1 MTGGP
6 VLRRVGAYLTAAMLL
21 LALFGPALAPYG
33 PDDWAADPFL
43 RPSAEHWL
51 GTDDMGEDLFS
62 ALLHGARHSFFIA
75 LIVGIGATAAAA
87 LVGAG
92 AGYRGGGW
100 DAVAAR
106 LIDLQLALP
115 TLPLVLVVAFYLGPS
130 LMMLIGVLII
140 GLWAPAAREIRP
152 QAAVLR
158 RADFIVA
165 ERAMGAG
172 EGEILIRYILPAL
185 APLIWAQ
192 FTRLVHHAVLLESA
206 LAFLGLADPQWP
218 SWGRTL
224 YYANARAAFLGEAW
238 LWWVLPSGLAIA
250 VLVLGFSLLGIRDP
264 RGVALGSAMVPRV
277 PAPAGLP
284 QKADLLEIKKLHISY
299 SGKDNGVLRG
309 LDLRLVPGEVLGLAG
324 LSGAGKS
331 TLVQTLLGL
340 LPPEAQ
346 VKEGGVWLAG
356 EELLRLPEKRRRRYR
371 GEGMAWVPQAA
382 MQSLNPVRSVG
393 SQLLEVAR
401 LAGDRGKGADR
412 AACSALEGVGLSL
425 DLLKAYPHALS
436 GGMRQRVVI
445 AMALCRRPRLL
456 LADEPT
462 SGLDRERGEE
472 VLNLLIRLCRERR
485 MALLL
490 ISHDLRLLARH
501 CDRLA
506 ILDSGRIVES
516 GQTETVLAAPR
527 SAAGRLL
534 AAAGPSQ
541 GGFVVRTLKEGP
553 AVLAFEE
560 VVFFY
565 PKGAGLYNFSLQVGA
580 GECVGL
586 IGPSGAGKS
595 TIAKLALGLLRPMQ
609 GEVRLLGKGLSTLHR
624 NAFRRH
630 RRGAHLIFQDPF
642 AALPFHHQVWE
653 IVAEPLRLAG
663 VRPEVC
669 FEAALGALTEAG
681 LPHDDAERRVDS
693 LSGGE
698 RQRVALARA
707 WIGRPRLIVADEP
720 TSMLDAPAKWAW
732 LERLDR
738 LRRQHH
744 LGVLLI
750 THDLAQVRAFCDRI
764 VTLEEGRVTGIFTQE
779 TLPDEGSFRL
789 PGRRVLYGVSHPPP
803 TQGFA

>member
-62 ALLHGARHSFFIA
+62 ALLHGARHSVFVA
-75 LIVGIGATAAAA
+75 LIVGIGATAAGA

-158 RADFIVA
+158 QADFIVA

-238 LWWVLPSGLAIA
+238 PWWVLPPGLAIA

-264 RGVALGSAMVPRV
+264 RGVALGSTMGPRI

-284 QKADLLEIKKLHISY
+284 QRADLLKVADLHVSY
-299 SGKDNGVLRG
+299 SGSGQVLQG
-309 LDLRLVPGEVLGLAG
+309 LDLRLGPGEVLGLAG

-340 LPPEAQ
+340 LPPETQ
-346 VKEGGVWLAG
+346 VKEGAVWLAG
-356 EELLRLPEKRRRRYR
+356 EELLRMPEKRRRRYR

-382 MQSLNPVRSVG
+382 MQSLNPVRRVG

-401 LAGDRGKGADR
+401 LAGHRGKGADR
-412 AACSALEGVGLSL
+412 IVSSALEGVGLSL

-445 AMALCRRPRLL
+445 AMALCRRPRVL
-456 LADEPT
+456 LADEPS
-462 SGLDRERGEE
+462 SGLDREREE
-472 VLNLLIRLCRERR
+472 EILNLLVGLCRERQ

-490 ISHDLRLLARH
+490 ISHDLRLLAQH
-501 CDRLA
+501 CGRLA

-516 GQTETVLAAPR
+516 GPTESILAAPR
-527 SAAGRLL
+527 SSIGRLL

-541 GGFVVRTLKEGP
+541 EGFAIRTLEKGP
-553 AVLAFEE
+553 VVLAFEE
-560 VVFFY
+560 VVFCY

-609 GEVRLLGKGLSTLHR
+609 GEVRLLGKGLSTLHG
-624 NAFRRH
+624 NALRRH

-663 VRPEVC
+663 VRPEAC
-669 FEAALGALTEAG
+669 FEAALVALTEAG

-707 WIGRPRLIVADEP
+707 WISRPRLIVADEP

-738 LRRQHH
+738 LRRQHP

-750 THDLAQVRAFCDRI
+750 THDLAQARAFCDRI

-789 PGRRVLYGVSHPPP
+789 PERRVSFGVSHPPS
-803 TQGFA
+803 TRGFA